1 MKWNFW
7 LKNTACLCLFP
18 AKRVNVLN
26 AKKNYPKKSLG
37 QNYLVDENICRN
49 IAASFNIS
57 ESDHVIEIGAGQGAI
72 TRFLLEKT
80 KNLSVIEIDKSNC
93 DILKERFPGLSILNV
108 DFLKY
113 RFENKNGKIRVIGNI
128 PYNITTEIIFRL
140 IDFRE
145 NISDVQLMI
154 QEEVA
159 RRFASGP
166 GSKEYGIPSVL
177 LQVFSKPELRFKVSK
192 NCFYPKPKVDSRIIY
207 FDFSVSKEKEIKD
220 IDFFRR
226 FVKTAF
232 GQRRKTLR
240 NSLKAMELD
249 LSKSDLDFS
258 RRAETLSID
267 EFIELSNCFC

>member
-1 MKWNFW
+1 M
-7 LKNTACLCLFP
+7 
-18 AKRVNVLN
+18 
-26 AKKNYPKKSLG
+26 NYPKKSLG

-49 IAASFNIS
+49 IVSSFDIS
-57 ESDHVIEIGAGQGAI
+57 KDDHVIEIGAGQGAI
-72 TRFLLEKT
+72 TRFILEKT
-80 KNLSVIEIDKSNC
+80 NNLAVIEIDRSNC
-93 DILKERFPGLSILNV
+93 EILKERFPGLNILNE

-113 RFENKNGKIRVIGNI
+113 KFETASGKIRVIGNI
-128 PYNITTEIIFRL
+128 PYNITSEIVFRL

-145 NISDVQLMI
+145 HLSDVQLMI

-177 LQVFSKPELRFKVSK
+177 LQVFSKAELRFKVSK

-207 FDFSVSKEKEIKD
+207 FDFSISKEKNIKD
-220 IDFFRR
+220 INFFRK
-226 FVKTAF
+226 FVKAAF

-240 NSLKAMELD
+240 NSLKTMELD
-249 LSKSDLDFS
+249 LSKADFDFS

-267 EFIELSNCFC
+267 EFIELSNLFC